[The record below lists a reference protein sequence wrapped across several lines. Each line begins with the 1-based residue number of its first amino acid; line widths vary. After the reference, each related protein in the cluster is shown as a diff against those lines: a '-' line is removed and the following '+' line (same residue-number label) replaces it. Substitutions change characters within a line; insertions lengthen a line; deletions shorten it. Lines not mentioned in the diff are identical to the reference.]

1 MRALLI
7 ILGVAVFSLMATGC
21 NTISG
26 IGKDVESVGGA
37 VEEAA
42 EDSK

>member
-1 MRALLI
+1 MRKLLI
-7 ILGVAVFSLMATGC
+7 MLGLAAFSLMATGC

-26 IGKDVESVGGA
+26 VGQDVESVGEA

-42 EDSK
+42 EDAS